1 MLALLP
7 CSHDSIIDSQD
18 LTNADM
24 TDKGVDIPFLD
35 LVGYGYGC
43 WCMKAIARIFVLHAN
58 KIQDHT
64 SV

>member
-1 MLALLP
+1 MLALLS

-35 LVGYGYGC
+35 LVGYGYG

-58 KIQDHT
+58 KIQNHI

>member
-1 MLALLP
+1 MLALLS

-35 LVGYGYGC
+35 LVGYGYG
-43 WCMKAIARIFVLHAN
+43 WCMEAIARIFVLHAN